1 MQNKSTNLM
10 ISNIKLHKSLRQSS
24 VDLYYKFLEKRNY
37 IQGVV
42 ALDGMFRCCSMLLP
56 ELKNKTYEILEAK
69 IFSEINFGTTA
80 VAYFQNKNLKV
91 RKLVKII
98 QASMNSKS
106 KILVKRNYKK
116 FKKVKIFESKH
127 LNINSKKVKK
137 YLNWSP
143 KLSIK
148 EAVSLTVNWYNAYK
162 ENKSLIKISQNQI
175 LEYLKKIS

>member
-1 MQNKSTNLM
+1 
-10 ISNIKLHKSLRQSS
+10 
-24 VDLYYKFLEKRNY
+24 
-37 IQGVV
+37 
-42 ALDGMFRCCSMLLP
+42 
-56 ELKNKTYEILEAK
+56 
-69 IFSEINFGTTA
+69 
-80 VAYFQNKNLKV
+80 
-91 RKLVKII
+91 
-98 QASMNSKS
+98 MNSKS

-127 LNINSKKVKK
+127 LNINSRKVKK
-137 YLNWSP
+137 YLNWRP